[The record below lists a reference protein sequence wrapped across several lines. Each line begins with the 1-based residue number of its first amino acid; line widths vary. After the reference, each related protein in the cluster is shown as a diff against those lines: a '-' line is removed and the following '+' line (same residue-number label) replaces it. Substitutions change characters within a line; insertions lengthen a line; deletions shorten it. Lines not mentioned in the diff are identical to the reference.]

1 MNETACPICGKL
13 FYPSAEHVYK
23 IISGNRVTKLCSWT
37 CFNKKKGAINGR
49 GKKQSNS

>member
-1 MNETACPICGKL
+1 MKQPAPICGKL

-37 CFNKKKGAINGR
+37 CFTKKKGAINGR
-49 GKKQSNS
+49 REKKSNS